1 MVHETWRGLDGR
13 LVFDC
18 HVNREPGDGVPTVV
32 SIRSRSS
39 PREEHQVFV
48 TAQACVFKVRFS
60 GGCHARGWIRQ
71 QTPIHIDD
79 VLCTALFADMHYG
92 CGPDD
97 EHHFEGVMVAVP
109 VHAAPAPPLP
119 PGPPLPPFP
128 PPSPWPPTPLPIP
141 PLAPELAGGPSLLGG
156 SSQELF
162 PYLYVRRWPQM
173 SAQDAL
179 WNFMAYVPSSPPASA
194 FYGDLIRAR
203 TQGRL
208 AAQDLALAFVDG
220 EPPYAGEFL
229 SSLDLLDCPVQD
241 FPALQ
246 ERLWHTELPPEA
258 WALALQADL
267 AALLQRWGL
276 PWDYLRSPAYA
287 QALDRVW
294 QSYFALVILLGD
306 LPALLESLVR
316 CLLVAHAV
324 DRVQTAAP
332 SGSPPE
338 CASPLSRAQQLSLLN
353 ATVALPAA
361 VFPLPPA
368 PLGPSSPPQDAPGW
382 IEPYAIGELQRV
394 RQRLLRYQAGEVAR
408 IEQVMRGE
416 RRELVSRQTH
426 REVEESRHGSNEQL
440 LLGNAAEDGRS
451 SLQEQ
456 ARQAVA
462 EASLT
467 QQYNKFTS
475 AYGPPT
481 QATLD
486 GSWTQSVQP
495 GSTPGVEDAV
505 RFAREILSR
514 TVHRIQR
521 SVSLLRS
528 SSRMS
533 QSEDTVSSVLDNT
546 HGAGPL
552 RAVYRWVNKV
562 YEACVVNEG
571 QRLMIE
577 CMVSRPAAGYLLA
590 EAALNGMDDLRP
602 VPPRCL
608 GILSFEDVDRD
619 NYARLAARYGVTEMP
634 VPPAALRT
642 AGASLRG
649 GQQALVA
656 LPEGYRAVRASVR
669 CLGASLPT
677 VVVGCRAFPAGGPS
691 QAAMAE
697 EDGSVPVVV
706 GEADPQASPPSDE
719 SVQVIVE
726 IACEPGPPLMDA
738 WRMAVHARLMAGYQ
752 AQLEAYRRRTGSGPL
767 PGPRSPLACR
777 LIEQREIKRACLRLL
792 LDRMQRLTGG
802 AWSSPDGSPP
812 SEMQVNE
819 PRYVQFL
826 DEALEWGEMSYTFHA
841 SPRPCDADP
850 AELPLDDEDTQFAAF
865 LQAGQARVLLPVRP
879 HRVMAFLY
887 FCSSGMVWLGSDRLV
902 PADPADLPLVNDLK
916 HGALQRPPQRRVG
929 PAWEVLV
936 PTSLQWLEEGEDWR
950 APAGDAGV
958 RPAAALLPTDASE
971 AQR

>member
-1 MVHETWRGLDGR
+1 MNEMVHETWRGLDGR
-13 LVFDC
+13 LEFDC
-18 HVNREPGDGVPTVV
+18 RINLEPGDGVPTVV
-32 SIRSRSS
+32 SIRSRASS
-39 PREEHQVFV
+39 REEHQLFV
-48 TAQACVFKVRFS
+48 SAQPCVFKVRFS
-60 GGCHARGWIRQ
+60 SGCHARGWIRQ
-71 QTPIHIDD
+71 QTPLHVDD
-79 VLCTALFADMHYG
+79 VLCTALFVDMHYG
-92 CGPDD
+92 CGPDN
-97 EHHFEGVMVAVP
+97 EQHFEGVLVAVP
-109 VHAAPAPPLP
+109 MHAVPSPPSPPSPAPQPPWPPAPAPVP
-119 PGPPLPPFP
+119 PVDPV
-128 PPSPWPPTPLPIP
+128 
-141 PLAPELAGGPSLLGG
+141 LAGGPTLLGG
-156 SSQELF
+156 DSQELF

-179 WNFMAYVPSSPPASA
+179 WNFIAYAPGSPPAST
-194 FYGDLIRAR
+194 FYGDLVRACM
-203 TQGRL
+203 QGREV
-208 AAQDLALAFVDG
+208 AQDLTLAFVDG

-229 SSLDLLDCPVQD
+229 SSLDLLDGPMQD
-241 FPALQ
+241 FAALHD
-246 ERLWHTELPPEA
+246 RLWHTELPPEA
-258 WALALQADL
+258 WALALRAEV

-276 PWDYLRSPAYA
+276 PLDYLGSPAYA

-294 QSYFALVILLGD
+294 QSYFALVVLLGD

-316 CLLVAHAV
+316 CLLVAHAIGRLR
-324 DRVQTAAP
+324 DDADQ
-332 SGSPPE
+332 GSPPE
-338 CASPLSRAQQLSLLN
+338 AAAPLSRAQQLSLLH

-368 PLGPSSPPQDAPGW
+368 AIGAASPPQETPGW

-416 RRELVSRQTH
+416 RRERVSRQTH
-426 REVEESRHGSNEQL
+426 RQVEERRHSGAEQL
-440 LLGNAAEDGRS
+440 ALDSAAEDGRS

-467 QQYNKFTS
+467 QQYKDFTS

-481 QATLD
+481 EATLN
-486 GSWTQSVQP
+486 GSWTQTVQP

-505 RFAREILSR
+505 RFARDILSR

-528 SSRMS
+528 SSSMS
-533 QSEDTVSSVLDNT
+533 QSEDTVSSVVDNT
-546 HGAGPL
+546 QGTGPL

-577 CMVSRPAAGYLLA
+577 CMISRPAAGFLLA
-590 EAALNGMDDLRP
+590 EAALNGTDELRP

-619 NYARLAARYGVTEMP
+619 NYARLAARYGVTELP

-642 AGASLRG
+642 AGASLRD
-649 GQQALVA
+649 GQQTLVG

-669 CLGASLPT
+669 CLGAALPT
-677 VVVGCRAFPAGGPS
+677 VVVGCRAFPPGGPS
-691 QAAMAE
+691 QAAMSD
-697 EDGSVPVVV
+697 EDGCVPVVV
-706 GEADPQASPPSDE
+706 SAAELQGSPPAEE

-726 IACEPGPPLMDA
+726 IACEPGRPLMDA

-752 AQLEAYRRRTGSGPL
+752 AQLETYRQRSGSGAL
-767 PGPRSPLACR
+767 PGVRSPLACR
-777 LIEQREIKRACLRLL
+777 RIEQREIRRACLRLL
-792 LDRMQRLTGG
+792 LDRMQRLTGEG
-802 AWSSPDGSPP
+802 PGSPEGSPP
-812 SEMQVNE
+812 SVMQVNE

-841 SPRPCDADP
+841 SPRPCGADP
-850 AELPLDDEDTQFAAF
+850 AELPLNDADTQFAAF
-865 LQAGQARVLLPVRP
+865 LQAAQARVLLPVRP
-879 HRVMAFLY
+879 DRVMAFLY
-887 FCSSGMVWLGSDRLV
+887 FCSSGMAWLGSDRLV
-902 PADPADLPLVNDLK
+902 PADAADLPLVNDLK

-929 PAWEVLV
+929 PPWEVLV
-936 PTSLQWLEEGEDWR
+936 PTSLQWLEEGDGWG
-950 APAGDAGV
+950 APAGEAGLP
-958 RPAAALLPTDASE
+958 PASPLLAGASPGKP
-971 AQR
+971 A

>member
-1 MVHETWRGLDGR
+1 MNEMVHETWRGLDGR

-18 HVNREPGDGVPTVV
+18 RINRDPGDGVPTVV
-32 SIRSRSS
+32 SIRSRASS
-39 PREEHQVFV
+39 SEAHELFV
-48 TAQACVFKVRFS
+48 SARPCVFKVRFS
-60 GGCHARGWIRQ
+60 NGCHARGWIRQ
-71 QTPIHIDD
+71 QTPLHIDE
-79 VLCTALFADMHYG
+79 VLCTALFVDMHYG
-92 CGPDD
+92 CGPDN
-97 EHHFEGVMVAVP
+97 EHHFEGVMAAVP
-109 VHAAPAPPLP
+109 VHGLPSPPVPPLP
-119 PGPPLPPFP
+119 PLPPAPAPMPPLE
-128 PPSPWPPTPLPIP
+128 
-141 PLAPELAGGPSLLGG
+141 PELAGGPALIGG
-156 SSQELF
+156 NSQELF

-179 WNFMAYVPSSPPASA
+179 WNFVAYAPASPPASA
-194 FYGDLIRAR
+194 FYGELVRAC
-203 TQGRL
+203 TLGRRV
-208 AAQDLALAFVDG
+208 AQDLTLAFVDG

-229 SSLDLLDCPVQD
+229 SSLDLLEGPVQD
-241 FPALQ
+241 YPALH
-246 ERLWHTELPPEA
+246 ERLWHSELPPEA
-258 WALALQADL
+258 WALALQAEV

-276 PWDYLRSPAYA
+276 SPDYLCSPAYA

-294 QSYFALVILLGD
+294 QSYFALVILLGEM
-306 LPALLESLVR
+306 PGLLESLVR
-316 CLLVAHAV
+316 CLLVAHAIERLQ
-324 DRVQTAAP
+324 DGAAP
-332 SGSPPE
+332 GSPPE
-338 CASPLSRAQQLSLLN
+338 SAAPLGRPQQRSLLH
-353 ATVALPAA
+353 ATVALPAT

-368 PLGPSSPPQDAPGW
+368 PTDGSSPPEGGAGW

-394 RQRLLRYQAGEVAR
+394 RQRLVRYQAGEVAR

-416 RRELVSRQTH
+416 RREIVSRQTH
-426 REVEESRHGSNEQL
+426 RRVEERRHSGSEQL
-440 LLGNAAEDGRS
+440 LLGTAADESRN

-467 QQYNKFTS
+467 QQYNNFTS

-481 QATLD
+481 EATLN

-528 SSRMS
+528 SSSMS
-533 QSEDTVSSVLDNT
+533 QSEDTVSSVVDNT
-546 HGAGPL
+546 QGRGPL

-577 CMVSRPAAGYLLA
+577 CMVSRPAAGFLLA
-590 EAALNGMDDLRP
+590 EAALNGTDELRP
-602 VPPRCL
+602 MPPRCL

-642 AGASLRG
+642 AGASLRD
-649 GQQALVA
+649 GQQTLVA
-656 LPEGYRAVRASVR
+656 LPDGYRAVRASVR

-677 VVVGCRAFPAGGPS
+677 VVVGSRAFLPGGPS
-691 QAAMAE
+691 QAAMAD

-706 GEADPQASPPSDE
+706 SAAVAQGSPPAE
-719 SVQVIVE
+719 EAAQVIVE
-726 IACEPGPPLMDA
+726 IACEPGRPLMDA

-752 AQLEAYRRRTGSGPL
+752 AQLEAYRQRTGSGPL
-767 PGPRSPLACR
+767 PGARSPLACR
-777 LIEQREIKRACLRLL
+777 RIEQREIKKACLRLL
-792 LDRMQRLTGG
+792 LDRMQRLTG
-802 AWSSPDGSPP
+802 AAPASSEGSPP
-812 SEMQVNE
+812 SAMEVNE

-841 SPRPCDADP
+841 SPWRCDADP

-865 LQAGQARVLLPVRP
+865 LQAAQARVLLPVRP

-887 FCSSGMVWLGSDRLV
+887 FCSSGMAWPGADRLV
-902 PADPADLPLVNDLK
+902 PADAADLPLVNDLK
-916 HGALQRPPQRRVG
+916 HGALQRPPRRRVG
-929 PAWEVLV
+929 PPWEVLV
-936 PTSLQWLEEGEDWR
+936 PTSLQWLEEGEGWR
-950 APAGDAGV
+950 APAGGDGLP
-958 RPAAALLPTDASE
+958 PARSLPCAEPSE
-971 AQR
+971 PPEEPS